1 MRLWNAKCTPSDENI
16 TKNLGFHFLTVSNDE
31 GSLGTEI
38 IQTLS
43 HKLDWHI
50 FDEEIISYIAENN
63 QISEKLVRKL
73 DQKSENNIQ
82 MIIERFLKTIVTN
95 SFGGDEYQRGLLL
108 TFAYLAHQGSAILVD
123 RGANF
128 ALSNEI
134 KGLKVRFTASPE
146 VRVKRLAKHLH
157 VTAEEARQ
165 QMLAHDEE
173 KRRFVHHYFWHD
185 LNDTRFYDAV
195 FNTDHTSVE
204 QVVSSILALMIP
216 SVETMIA

>member
-1 MRLWNAKCTPSDENI
+1 MQNLGFNESNVKIKLVEKQMRLWNAKCTPSDENI

-95 SFGGDEYQRGLLL
+95 SFGGDEYQRGLL
-108 TFAYLAHQGSAILVD
+108 
-123 RGANF
+123 RGIGN
-128 ALSNEI
+128 
-134 KGLKVRFTASPE
+134 
-146 VRVKRLAKHLH
+146 
-157 VTAEEARQ
+157 
-165 QMLAHDEE
+165 
-173 KRRFVHHYFWHD
+173 YF
-185 LNDTRFYDAV
+185 NRGG
-195 FNTDHTSVE
+195 
-204 QVVSSILALMIP
+204 
-216 SVETMIA
+216 